1 MFSYII
7 IMNCSSFANFCVLP
21 VFCFLLVFFWGGVCF
36 CFCILSLESYML
48 LIFSVFVL
56 YLLLCFSTFSIVPPM
71 FLVSLD
77 FPFLVSL
84 SVFSNVYL
92 ALRRR

>member
-1 MFSYII
+1 
-7 IMNCSSFANFCVLP
+7 
-21 VFCFLLVFFWGGVCF
+21 
-36 CFCILSLESYML
+36 ML

>member
-21 VFCFLLVFFWGGVCF
+21 VF